1 MAAVC
6 READMALA
14 LVSPE
19 VFRMLHFAETSV
31 LGISAILVGMEHF
44 GYRGLIP
51 GIVRIGRWML
61 MGTGVAIRRKTA
73 NPTRAQP
80 RKTLWHQ

>member
-6 READMALA
+6 RQADMALA
-14 LVSPE
+14 LVSRE
-19 VFRMLHFAETSV
+19 VFRMLHFGETSV
-31 LGISAILVGMEHF
+31 LGISAILVGMERF
-44 GYRGLIP
+44 GHRGLIL
-51 GIVRIGRWML
+51 GIVGIGRWML
-61 MGTGVAIRRKTA
+61 MGTGVVIRRKPA